1 MTRIQFASVR
11 KIPQQHRSRQMVQ
24 RLLEAARAVLVRD
37 GYDGFST
44 NRVAAEAGVSP
55 GSLY

>member
-1 MTRIQFASVR
+1 
-11 KIPQQHRSRQMVQ
+11 MVQ